1 MMLVSC
7 ASSAPREKRVIT
19 VDDVDIFSRGARNLI
34 RVAGPIDLNSDPRI
48 VCEERA
54 PIGSQLPKLV
64 CMTPEEMAVVEREA
78 EEELLDIQ
86 DIQERVRESN
96 PYNR

>member
-1 MMLVSC
+1 MLVSC
-7 ASSAPREKRVIT
+7 APSVPREKRVIT

-34 RVAGPIDLNSDPRI
+34 RVNGPVNLNNDPRI

-64 CMTPEEMAVVEREA
+64 CMTPEEMATVKREA

-86 DIQERVRESN
+86 ETQERVRESN